1 MKADF
6 EKQIQD
12 IFGTTDIEKLREIS
26 EAAHNYDCMKKE
38 QPAGKHA
45 SGRKNSFTEPQ
56 IARILALQDQGEK
69 IASIAREY
77 QVSRRTIYSQIR
89 RAHHFSDDPDVKM
102 RMNFMNHNDL
112 CTTIDID
119 FRHEK
124 IKIQNYTDKII
135 FRAFGVV
142 TEPTW
147 ADFEYFLEDRCF
159 PRTRRPRQGHFKR
172 NGSPLL

>member
-12 IFGTTDIEKLREIS
+12 IFGTTDIEKLRQIS
-26 EAAHNYDCMKKE
+26 EAAHNCDCMKKE

-77 QVSRRTIYSQIR
+77 QVSRQTIYSQIR
-89 RAHHFSDDPDVKM
+89 RAIISVM
-102 RMNFMNHNDL
+102 TRM
-112 CTTIDID
+112 
-119 FRHEK
+119 
-124 IKIQNYTDKII
+124 
-135 FRAFGVV
+135 
-142 TEPTW
+142 
-147 ADFEYFLEDRCF
+147 
-159 PRTRRPRQGHFKR
+159 
-172 NGSPLL
+172 